1 MPGGEAL
8 NVTTASAVVFA
19 LVTTGI
25 IAFQLALA
33 LGARWGSYAMG
44 GKFPGRY
51 PPAMR
56 AAALAQAAL
65 LALLAVVV
73 LSKAELVLP
82 SVSQAL
88 PSLIWLAVAF
98 SAVSVA
104 LNSITPSSGERRLW
118 VPVAVV
124 MLVSSLAVALSAA

>member
-1 MPGGEAL
+1 M
-8 NVTTASAVVFA
+8 TTVAAVVFA

-33 LGARWGSYAMG
+33 LGAPWGSYAMG

-51 PPAMR
+51 PTPMR
-56 AAALAQAAL
+56 VAAVAQAAL
-65 LALLAVVV
+65 LGLLAVIV

-82 SVSQAL
+82 SVSRAL

-98 SAVSVA
+98 SALSVV
-104 LNSITPSSGERRLW
+104 LNAITPSSGERKLW

-124 MLVSSLAVALSAA
+124 MLITSLAVALSAT